1 MGTSGRRPSGGRSEL
16 RQQAT
21 QSKETI
27 NSSKDNKL
35 DNFRKMSVEE
45 AGNFIYNLP
54 IPERNAEE
62 QNNNSSLQALTNALD
77 LHDKPLVLSDND
89 FDRLQSTEALDG
101 MVLFRG
107 LGYQS
112 DDSVKNS
119 IMYGDHTFQ
128 GKGAYGDGTYFSTRF
143 SFARDM
149 FSSGRNL
156 NNSRLTAFIDKNK
169 ASVIEVRTR
178 RNMFARE
185 PSNVKRAFRGSGG
198 GWNPDI
204 SNYALYKGYNVI
216 KVPNIKAL
224 NGNGNYSDDTF
235 YVPLHRGVIVFR
247 ENYKTTY

>member
-54 IPERNAEE
+54 IPERNAED

-128 GKGAYGDGTYFSTRF
+128 GEGIHGDGTYLTTRF
-143 SFARDM
+143 SYADYYT
-149 FSSGRNL
+149 GTDL
-156 NNSRLTAFIDKNK
+156 NTSLLTAFIDKNK
-169 ASVIEVRTR
+169 ANVITESSL

-185 PSNVKRAFRGSGG
+185 SSNVKRAFNGGGG

-216 KVPNIKAL
+216 KVPN
-224 NGNGNYSDDTF
+224 GNGNYYTDGDF
-235 YVPLHRGVIVFR
+235 YVPLHRGVLVFR
-247 ENYKTTY
+247 ENYKTKY

>member
-1 MGTSGRRPSGGRSEL
+1 MGTSGRRPSGGRSAL
-16 RQQAT
+16 RQQAM

-27 NSSKDNKL
+27 NSSNDSNTKL

-45 AGNFIYNLP
+45 AGNFIYNLKN
-54 IPERNAEE
+54 PEFSAKD

-77 LHDKPLVLSDND
+77 LHDKPLVLRDDD

-101 MVLFRG
+101 YVLFRG

-128 GKGAYGDGTYFSTRF
+128 GKGRHGDGTYLTTRF
-143 SFARDM
+143 SYAD
-149 FSSGRNL
+149 SYSGTNL
-156 NNSRLTAFIDKNK
+156 KNSMLTGFIDKNK
-169 ASVIEVRTR
+169 AKVIEESTL

-185 PSNVKRAFRGSGG
+185 SSNVKRAFNGG
-198 GWNPDI
+198 GGRNSDI

-216 KVPNIKAL
+216 KVPN
-224 NGNGNYSDDTF
+224 GNGNYSSNGHF

-247 ENYKTTY
+247 EHYKTTY